1 VVKNLGAMIL
11 HPYFV
16 PCKFKN
22 KPMQRLPGIY
32 FAPSEKGGRG
42 VFSAI
47 HISEGTLIEVCP
59 MIVLPE
65 EDFQKI
71 HDSTLHDYYFLWG
84 DEENQCAIAL
94 GFGSLYN
101 NDYEP
106 NARYFVDPE
115 EETMEIYAIR
125 EIFPGDEITVT
136 YNGHPDDKSLVWF
149 EDPAYDKEKNRNTK
163 EG

>member
-101 NDYEP
+101 HDYEP

-149 EDPAYDKEKNRNTK
+149 EDPAYDKEKK
-163 EG
+163 

>member
-1 VVKNLGAMIL
+1 MVKKIGTRIL

-47 HISEGTLIEVCP
+47 YISEGTLIEVCP

-101 NDYEP
+101 HDYEP

-149 EDPAYDKEKNRNTK
+149 EDPAYDKGKK
-163 EG
+163 

>member
-1 VVKNLGAMIL
+1 MVKKIGVRIL
-11 HPYFV
+11 RLYFV
-16 PCKFKN
+16 PCNFKN

-32 FAPSEKGGRG
+32 FAPSDKGGRG

-47 HISEGTLIEVCP
+47 YISVGTLIEVCP
-59 MIVLPE
+59 MIVLPA

-71 HDSTLHDYYFLWG
+71 HDSSLHDYYFLWG

-101 NDYEP
+101 HDYEP

-115 EETMEIYAIR
+115 DETMEIHAIR
-125 EIFPGDEITVT
+125 EIFPGEEITVT

-149 EDPAYDKEKNRNTK
+149 EDPEYDKEKK
-163 EG
+163 

>member
-1 VVKNLGAMIL
+1 VVKKIGTRIL

-47 HISEGTLIEVCP
+47 YISEGTLIEVCP

-101 NDYEP
+101 HDYEP

-149 EDPAYDKEKNRNTK
+149 EDPDYDKEKK
-163 EG
+163 

>member
-1 VVKNLGAMIL
+1 VVIIIEVRIL
-11 HPYFV
+11 RPNFV

-47 HISEGTLIEVCP
+47 YISEGTLIEVCP

-101 NDYEP
+101 HDYEP

-149 EDPAYDKEKNRNTK
+149 EDPDYDKEKK
-163 EG
+163 

>member
-1 VVKNLGAMIL
+1 VVIIIEIRIL
-11 HPYFV
+11 RPNFV

-47 HISEGTLIEVCP
+47 YISEGTLIEVCP

-101 NDYEP
+101 HDYEP

-149 EDPAYDKEKNRNTK
+149 EDPEYDKGKN
-163 EG
+163 G

>member
-1 VVKNLGAMIL
+1 
-11 HPYFV
+11 
-16 PCKFKN
+16 
-22 KPMQRLPGIY
+22 
-32 FAPSEKGGRG
+32 
-42 VFSAI
+42 
-47 HISEGTLIEVCP
+47 

-101 NDYEP
+101 HDYEP

-115 EETMEIYAIR
+115 EETMEIYATK

-149 EDPAYDKEKNRNTK
+149 EDPNYDKEKK
-163 EG
+163 S

>member
-16 PCKFKN
+16 TCKFKN

-47 HISEGTLIEVCP
+47 YISEGTLIEVCP

-101 NDYEP
+101 HDYEP

-149 EDPAYDKEKNRNTK
+149 EDPDYDKEKK
-163 EG
+163 

>member
-1 VVKNLGAMIL
+1 MKQHYLSIL
-11 HPYFV
+11 YLAAQKKQV
-16 PCKFKN
+16 
-22 KPMQRLPGIY
+22 MQRLTGIY
-32 FAPSEKGGRG
+32 FGPSEKGGRG

-47 HISEGTLIEVCP
+47 YISEGTLIEVCP

-84 DEENQCAIAL
+84 DDENQCAIAL

-101 NDYEP
+101 HDYEP

-115 EETMEIYAIR
+115 EETMEIYATK
-125 EIFPGDEITVT
+125 EIFPGEEITVT

-149 EDPAYDKEKNRNTK
+149 EDPNYDKEKKSNAN

>member
-1 VVKNLGAMIL
+1 VVIIIEIRIL
-11 HPYFV
+11 RPNFV

-47 HISEGTLIEVCP
+47 YISEGTLIEVCP

-84 DEENQCAIAL
+84 DDENQCAIAL

-101 NDYEP
+101 HDYEP

-115 EETMEIYAIR
+115 EETMEIYATK

-149 EDPAYDKEKNRNTK
+149 EDPDYDKEKK
-163 EG
+163 

>member
-1 VVKNLGAMIL
+1 VVIRLALKIIAAS
-11 HPYFV
+11 FV
-16 PCKFKN
+16 SWKLKR

-32 FAPSEKGGRG
+32 FDASEKGGRG

-47 HISEGTLIEVCP
+47 YISAGTLIEICP

-71 HDSTLHDYYFLWG
+71 HDSSLHDYYFLWG
-84 DEENQCAIAL
+84 DEEKQCAIAL

-101 NDYEP
+101 HDYEP

-115 EETMEIYAIR
+115 DETMEIHAIR

-149 EDPAYDKEKNRNTK
+149 EDPDYDKGKN
-163 EG
+163 G

>member
-101 NDYEP
+101 HDYEP

-149 EDPAYDKEKNRNTK
+149 EDPAYDKGKK
-163 EG
+163 

>member
-1 VVKNLGAMIL
+1 MVKKIGTRIL

-47 HISEGTLIEVCP
+47 YISEGTLIEVCP

-101 NDYEP
+101 HDYEP

-149 EDPAYDKEKNRNTK
+149 EDPNYDKEKK
-163 EG
+163 

>member
-1 VVKNLGAMIL
+1 VVIIIEIRIL
-11 HPYFV
+11 RPNFV

-47 HISEGTLIEVCP
+47 YISEGTLIEVCP

-101 NDYEP
+101 HDYEP

-149 EDPAYDKEKNRNTK
+149 EDPEYDKGKK
-163 EG
+163 

>member
-1 VVKNLGAMIL
+1 VVIIIEIRIL
-11 HPYFV
+11 RPNFV

-47 HISEGTLIEVCP
+47 YISEGTLIEVCP

-101 NDYEP
+101 HDYEP

-149 EDPAYDKEKNRNTK
+149 EDPDYDKGKK
-163 EG
+163 

>member
-1 VVKNLGAMIL
+1 VVENLGAMIL

-16 PCKFKN
+16 SCKFKN
-22 KPMQRLPGIY
+22 KPMQRLTGIY
-32 FAPSEKGGRG
+32 FGPSEKGGRG

-47 HISEGTLIEVCP
+47 YISEGTLIEVCP

-84 DEENQCAIAL
+84 DDENQCAIAL

-101 NDYEP
+101 HDYEP

-115 EETMEIYAIR
+115 EETMEIYATK

-149 EDPAYDKEKNRNTK
+149 EDPNYDKDIKPNAN

>member
-1 VVKNLGAMIL
+1 
-11 HPYFV
+11 
-16 PCKFKN
+16 
-22 KPMQRLPGIY
+22 MQRLPGIY
-32 FAPSEKGGRG
+32 FAESEKGGRG

-47 HISEGTLIEVCP
+47 YISVGTLIEVCP
-59 MIVLPE
+59 MIVLPA

-71 HDSTLHDYYFLWG
+71 HDSSLHDYYFLWG

-101 NDYEP
+101 HDYEP

-115 EETMEIYAIR
+115 DETMEIHAIR
-125 EIFPGDEITVT
+125 EIFPGEEITVT

-149 EDPAYDKEKNRNTK
+149 EDPDYDKGKN
-163 EG
+163 G

>member
-101 NDYEP
+101 HDYEP

-149 EDPAYDKEKNRNTK
+149 EDPDYDKEKK
-163 EG
+163 

>member
-1 VVKNLGAMIL
+1 
-11 HPYFV
+11 
-16 PCKFKN
+16 
-22 KPMQRLPGIY
+22 
-32 FAPSEKGGRG
+32 
-42 VFSAI
+42 
-47 HISEGTLIEVCP
+47 

-101 NDYEP
+101 HDYEP

-149 EDPAYDKEKNRNTK
+149 EDPDYDKEKK
-163 EG
+163 